1 MILENPLFIIP
12 VLTGLIFIIAGFIQ
26 YKFPPKKIN
35 NLYGYRTARSMRNQ
49 ASWEF
54 AQLYS
59 SKLLMKLGVLLA
71 LSGFIGLIYK
81 PNETLGSVLGLG
93 LMILVVIVLV
103 MKVEKRLKELHPS

>member
-1 MILENPLFIIP
+1 MLLENPLLLIP
-12 VLTGLIFIIAGFIQ
+12 ALIGFIFIVAGYIQ
-26 YKFPPKKIN
+26 FKFPPKKIN
-35 NLYGYRTARSMRNQ
+35 NLYGYRTTRSMKNQ
-49 ASWEF
+49 ESWDM

-71 LSGFIGLIYK
+71 LSGLIGLIYK
-81 PNETLGSVLGLG
+81 PNETLGSLLGLG